1 MALSAKLLS
10 KLVCPKCKGDLD
22 YRQAESVLVCGKCKL
37 KFEVKDDI
45 PVMLLAEA
53 KPGIAM
59 ALTLTAVSLI
69 GYSAMVGA
77 VGGEGLGDLGIRYGY
92 QRFMPGV
99 MLAKSTAGASS
110 TLG

>member
-22 YRQAESVLVCGKCKL
+22 YRKAESVLVCGKCKL

-53 KPGIAM
+53 KP
-59 ALTLTAVSLI
+59 L
-69 GYSAMVGA
+69 
-77 VGGEGLGDLGIRYGY
+77 
-92 QRFMPGV
+92 
-99 MLAKSTAGASS
+99 
-110 TLG
+110 